1 MPANY
6 KNGIIYKIVNN
17 IDDKIYIGS
26 TTTKLC
32 YRMAVHR
39 CNMRNNY
46 NATLYQHMRKI
57 GIHNFTIVLIEDYPC
72 QNKMQLLRRERYH
85 FELYDKQILL
95 NSNRPFIT
103 CVEKEQLQSK
113 CKKIWYI
120 NNRSLHIKKTKQWKQ
135 NNKLHVKK
143 YYQKYYQ
150 FNKLMQELP
159 FYKVKC
165 FVYF

>member
-17 IDDKIYIGS
+17 IDDMIYIGS

-39 CNMRNNY
+39 CKMRNNY

-72 QNKMQLLRRERYH
+72 QNKMQLLRRERYY

-95 NSNRPFIT
+95 NTNRPIIT
-103 CVEKEQLQSK
+103 RVEK
-113 CKKIWYI
+113 
-120 NNRSLHIKKTKQWKQ
+120 KQG
-135 NNKLHVKK
+135 NNKYCKFWHANNKNYHNNQIKLWFIKNKLYRKIYIQK
-143 YYQKYYQ
+143 YKEYQKI
-150 FNKLMQELP
+150 MQELP
-159 FYKVKC
+159 FYRVPLTIS
-165 FVYF
+165 F

>member
-1 MPANY
+1 MPNY
-6 KNGIIYKIVNN
+6 NNGKIYKIVNN
-17 IDDKIYIGS
+17 IDDMVYIGS

-57 GIHNFTIVLIEDYPC
+57 GLHNFTAVLIEDYPC

-95 NSNRPFIT
+95 NKNRPKRTNI
-103 CVEKEQLQSK
+103 ERLQQMKNWHIDNKE
-113 CKKIWYI
+113 Y
-120 NNRSLHIKKTKQWKQ
+120 HAKQVKLWSI

-143 YYQKYYQ
+143 YKQKYYQ

-159 FYKVKC
+159 FYKIKC
-165 FVYF
+165 VTSF